1 MKQGKLVL
9 NIVLTIAIV
18 VLGYVLYDQLF
29 SPYFF
34 ENAKARNYR
43 AVKDSMNEITKAQNA
58 YRSVTGLYA
67 GTWDSLE
74 RVLKHDSIPL
84 IRTFGEE
91 GDSVKIIGVAEA
103 KKLFELDENLQGEEL
118 LDRIRRHVDR
128 YNKQIKETGGGS
140 IITLKVADTSRIPVL
155 STVDLKISPD
165 SLRYIPGSGG
175 DEYEIASATLRV
187 GLGAVIVPTFE
198 VVAYNS
204 SILKHENQRFYNS
217 KGGIRLGSLTEAVTD
232 IVEFRE

>member
-1 MKQGKLVL
+1 MKHGKLVL

-18 VLGYVLYDQLF
+18 GLGYVLYDQLF

-67 GTWDSLE
+67 GNWDTLE
-74 RVLKHDSIPL
+74 RVLKNDSIPL

-103 KKLFELDENLQGEEL
+103 KKLFELDETLQGEEL
-118 LDRIRRHVDR
+118 IDRIRRHVDR

-140 IITLKVADTSRIPVL
+140 IITLKVADTSRVPVI

-165 SLRYIPGSGG
+165 SLRYIPRSGG
-175 DEYEIASATLRV
+175 DEYEISSATLRV

-198 VVAYNS
+198 VVAYNR
-204 SILKHENQRFYNS
+204 SILKDEDDRFYNPR
-217 KGGIRLGSLTEAVTD
+217 GGIRLGSLTEAITD
-232 IVEFRE
+232 IIEFK